1 MVRLSPRFGRRLRRT
16 ASNWL
21 LPMLISLGVLFGVHS
36 LVQAD
41 TPPTSNEL
49 ASYLQTNSLDV
60 GTATVAGYQQIYY
73 NYQGH
78 QVFLTGAAYS
88 HLHPVVSGELVAWQG
103 QIGGAGQIFIFDVL
117 TGVLTQVTSAGTN
130 QNPFIYKNTV
140 TWESWI
146 DDRWQI
152 FYYDGFQVTQIT
164 SDPNPSVRS
173 SSDGQQIIYAEQFP
187 LTATWQTRAYNI
199 ATGLTTTVKEGDEFS
214 TAYPKFMAD
223 GTIKTGNLD

>member
-1 MVRLSPRFGRRLRRT
+1 MVRLSSQFGRKLRRIT
-16 ASNWL
+16 ANWL
-21 LPMLISLGVLFGVHS
+21 LPVLISLGVLFGVHS

-41 TPPTSNEL
+41 APPSTNEL
-49 ASYLQTNSLDV
+49 AAYLQTNSLDV

-73 NYQGH
+73 NYQGR
-78 QVFLTGAAYS
+78 QIFLTGAAYS
-88 HLHPVVSGELVAWQG
+88 HLHPVVSSELVAWQG
-103 QIGGAGQIFIFDVL
+103 QIDGAGQIFIFDVL

-130 QNPFIYKNTV
+130 QNPFIHKNSV

-152 FYYDGFQVTQIT
+152 FYFDGQQVTQIT

-173 SSDGQQIIYAEQFP
+173 SSNGRQIIYAEQFP
-187 LTATWQTRAYNI
+187 ATASWQTRAYDI
-199 ATGLTTTVKEGDEFS
+199 ATGLTTTVKEGDEAS